1 MPNLRILVVDDYE
14 PFRRIVRSILQLRDD
29 LEIVGEASDGL
40 EAFQRTQ
47 QLRPDLVILDV
58 GLPKLN
64 GIQVA
69 RRLCDLVPGA
79 KILFLSVESDPDV
92 VQEAFR
98 SGAMGYVH
106 KLKIQRELLPALDAI
121 LNGEQFV
128 GSGLKSDSG
137 YATTQDPPSRH
148 DMLIYSNDTV
158 LLRSVVRFIANAL
171 SAGTPAIVIAT
182 QRHRERLIELLN
194 LRGFHADSAVR
205 KGTFIS
211 VDAVE
216 ILSKIMVNG
225 VPDRVM
231 FFERFAALIETV
243 AKAADTKHSRVAI
256 YGECGGLLYAEG
268 NLSAVVSIEET
279 GKALARTYNIDALC
293 SYPLLQGQESDPTF
307 KCVCAE
313 HTAVS
318 FV

>member
-1 MPNLRILVVDDYE
+1 
-14 PFRRIVRSILQLRDD
+14 
-29 LEIVGEASDGL
+29 
-40 EAFQRTQ
+40 
-47 QLRPDLVILDV
+47 
-58 GLPKLN
+58 
-64 GIQVA
+64 
-69 RRLCDLVPGA
+69 
-79 KILFLSVESDPDV
+79 
-92 VQEAFR
+92 
-98 SGAMGYVH
+98 
-106 KLKIQRELLPALDAI
+106 
-121 LNGEQFV
+121 
-128 GSGLKSDSG
+128 
-137 YATTQDPPSRH
+137 
-148 DMLIYSNDTV
+148 MLIYSNDTV

-182 QRHRERLIELLN
+182 QLHRERLIELLN
-194 LRGFHADSAVR
+194 VRGFDADSAVR

-279 GKALARTYNIDALC
+279 GEALARTYNIDALC